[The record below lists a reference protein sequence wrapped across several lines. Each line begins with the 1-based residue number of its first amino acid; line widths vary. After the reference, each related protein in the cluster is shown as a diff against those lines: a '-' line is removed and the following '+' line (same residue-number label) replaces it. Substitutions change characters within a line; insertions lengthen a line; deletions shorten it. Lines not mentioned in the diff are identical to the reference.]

1 MKSFFTN
8 QGAFFRCLSG
18 AGHPAS
24 DPPGSLFSGSL
35 LCPWHLRLCLRR
47 LEDLGLLEGWKK
59 LGGVFQLELIVG
71 VILVV
76 IGLVALFKS
85 EVLLSSLPVI
95 IGLIILMD
103 GLVTIN
109 QALNLR
115 KLDYRWKYLLPMGIV
130 VAVFGLVL
138 VLNPF
143 GSAMLLMRFLGF
155 TLLVDGFCDFW
166 WYYRLK
172 KLFE

>member
-8 QGAFFRCLSG
+8 QGAFSVVYLVLGILLLIHPVAFSRAVCYVLGICAFVYG
-18 AGHPAS
+18 A
-24 DPPGSLFSGSL
+24 
-35 LCPWHLRLCLRR
+35 
-47 LEDLGLLEGWKK
+47 WKIWGYWKDRK

-76 IGLVALFKS
+76 
-85 EVLLSSLPVI
+85 

>member
-1 MKSFFTN
+1 
-8 QGAFFRCLSG
+8 
-18 AGHPAS
+18 
-24 DPPGSLFSGSL
+24 
-35 LCPWHLRLCLRR
+35 
-47 LEDLGLLEGWKK
+47 
-59 LGGVFQLELIVG
+59 
-71 VILVV
+71 
-76 IGLVALFKS
+76 
-85 EVLLSSLPVI
+85 
-95 IGLIILMD
+95 
-103 GLVTIN
+103 
-109 QALNLR
+109 
-115 KLDYRWKYLLPMGIV
+115 MGIV

>member
-8 QGAFFRCLSG
+8 QGAFSVVYLVLGILLLIHPVAFSRAVCYVLGICAFVYG
-18 AGHPAS
+18 A
-24 DPPGSLFSGSL
+24 
-35 LCPWHLRLCLRR
+35 
-47 LEDLGLLEGWKK
+47 WKIWGYWKDRK

-85 EVLLSSLPVI
+85 EVLLSILPVI

-138 VLNPF
+138 VPESLRKRDASHAFP
-143 GSAMLLMRFLGF
+143 GLHTAGGRLLR
-155 TLLVDGFCDFW
+155 LLVV
-166 WYYRLK
+166 LQTEK
-172 KLFE
+172 TV

>member
-8 QGAFFRCLSG
+8 QGVFVFVYLLLGILLLIHPVAFSQAVCYV
-18 AGHPAS
+18 
-24 DPPGSLFSGSL
+24 
-35 LCPWHLRLCLRR
+35 
-47 LEDLGLLEGWKK
+47 LGVCALIYGIWKILGYWK
-59 LGGVFQLELIVG
+59 DRKIGGVFQLELIVG
-71 VILVV
+71 VILTV

-85 EVLLSSLPVI
+85 EVLLSVLPVI

-115 KLDYRWKYLLPMGIV
+115 KLDYRWKYFLPMGIV
-130 VAVFGLVL
+130 VAVFGLIL

-155 TLLVDGFCDFW
+155 TLLVDGCCDLW
-166 WYYRLK
+166 WYYKLK

>member
-8 QGAFFRCLSG
+8 QGAFSIVYLVLGILLLIHPVAFSQAVCYVLGVCAFVYG
-18 AGHPAS
+18 A
-24 DPPGSLFSGSL
+24 
-35 LCPWHLRLCLRR
+35 
-47 LEDLGLLEGWKK
+47 WKIWGYWKDRK

-85 EVLLSSLPVI
+85 EVLLSILPVI

-130 VAVFGLVL
+130 VADVQAWFWFW
-138 VLNPF
+138 NPF
-143 GSAMLLMRFLGF
+143 GSACFSAFPGLHTAGG
-155 TLLVDGFCDFW
+155 TASATSGGITD
-166 WYYRLK
+166 
-172 KLFE
+172 